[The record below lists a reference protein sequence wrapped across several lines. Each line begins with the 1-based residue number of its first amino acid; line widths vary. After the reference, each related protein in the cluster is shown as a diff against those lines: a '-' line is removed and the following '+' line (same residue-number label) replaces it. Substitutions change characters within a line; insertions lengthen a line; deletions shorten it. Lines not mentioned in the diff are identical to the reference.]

1 MTTSPLEPERDERRR
16 LLSFINAMMVC
27 AGVVIVF
34 EAVTFVSVQGSWL
47 LVAMATLLGLIGV
60 GRWAQALTRRGDLL
74 SGARVAGSGLLGAVL
89 IYVLLLPR
97 LFPVLCIV
105 PLTAMA
111 LVLPHLRPERRRALV
126 IAAWLTAVAITVL
139 GVYVSPSVDAP
150 ESFIRGLI
158 VVGLGA
164 VSWLTLILLS
174 QFDGRQ
180 REQLARVEQS
190 EARLRTL
197 VETAADGV
205 LLVERGVVIDAN
217 VAASRLFG
225 VEASALV
232 GADVDRLVDPTIDEG
247 PHGSIGGATT
257 VGRRADGGVFP
268 AEVSIGDTADG
279 RLRVYV
285 VRDVTDRAQATAE
298 LARRADALARS
309 NRELEQFAYVAS
321 HDLQEPLR
329 KIQAF
334 ATLLDESARERL
346 GPEERQALD
355 YLTDAATRQ
364 RALINDLLAYSRART
379 RPRALRR
386 VPLDSVLAE
395 VLEGRADA
403 IGERGALI
411 DAAPLP
417 TLEADR
423 NLMRQL
429 FDNLVSNAL
438 KFAHPDRRPRIT
450 IRCSETT
457 HDDRPVWQIAFT
469 DDGIGFEARFAERIF
484 EPFRRLH
491 GRHEFPG
498 SGVGLA
504 ICRQIVERHG
514 GVITAEGRLD
524 EGATFTVT
532 LPRDAAAGAA
542 SDDDAE
548 DAPNPQSRDSAG

>member
-1 MTTSPLEPERDERRR
+1 MTMSPLAPRRDEQRR
-16 LLSFINAMMVC
+16 LLAFINAMMVC
-27 AGVVIVF
+27 AGVVIAF
-34 EAVTFVSVQGSWL
+34 EAVTFVSVRAPWL
-47 LVAMATLLGLIGV
+47 LVAMATLGVLIGL
-60 GRWAQALTRRGDLL
+60 GRRAQALTRRGALL
-74 SGARVAGSGLLGAVL
+74 AGARVAGGGLLGAVL

-111 LVLPHLRPERRRALV
+111 LVLPHLRPERRRTLV
-126 IAAWLTAVAITVL
+126 VAAWLASVAIAVL
-139 GVYVSPSVDAP
+139 GVYVSPSIEAP
-150 ESFIRGLI
+150 EGFIRGLI

-180 REQLARVEQS
+180 RDQLAQVEQS

-217 VAASRLFG
+217 AAASQLFG
-225 VEASALV
+225 LDATSLV
-232 GADVDRLVDPTIDEG
+232 GAEVDRLVDPSAGDG
-247 PHGSIGGATT
+247 PHASLGGATT
-257 VGRRADGGVFP
+257 VGRRADGAVFP

-285 VRDVTDRAQATAE
+285 IRDVTDRAQATAE

-346 GPEERQALD
+346 EPEERQALD

-379 RPRALRR
+379 RPRALRP
-386 VPLDSVLAE
+386 VALDAVLAD
-395 VLEGRADA
+395 VLDGRAEA
-403 IGERGALI
+403 IAARGALI
-411 DAAPLP
+411 DAATLP
-417 TLEADR
+417 TVEADR
-423 NLMRQL
+423 SLMRQL

-450 IRCSETT
+450 IGCGPVTI
-457 HDDRPVWQIAFT
+457 DDRPAWQLTFA
-469 DDGIGFEARFAERIF
+469 DNGIGFETRFAERIF

-504 ICRQIVERHG
+504 ICRQIVERHDG
-514 GVITAEGRLD
+514 AITAEGRPD
-524 EGATFTVT
+524 EGSTFTVT
-532 LPRDAAAGAA
+532 LPRTAAGAA

-548 DAPNPQSRDSAG
+548 ATPIPQSRDSAGG